1 MERHVSAITLRR
13 KLGEVMEEVR
23 HKGLQVVVER
33 AGRPMVAMVPLEFYH
48 SWKEARAKFFRK
60 VREVRRKNPS
70 VSPQEVSRLIN
81 EAKRK
86 NRKAGSRSK

>member
-33 AGRPMVAMVPLEFYH
+33 AGRPMVAMVPLEFYQ
-48 SWKEARAKFFRK
+48 SWKEAREKFFRK
-60 VREVRRKNPS
+60 VREVRRENPS
-70 VSPQEVSRLIN
+70 LSPEKVSKLVD
-81 EAKRK
+81 EAKGKKGRT
-86 NRKAGSRSK
+86 GSRSK